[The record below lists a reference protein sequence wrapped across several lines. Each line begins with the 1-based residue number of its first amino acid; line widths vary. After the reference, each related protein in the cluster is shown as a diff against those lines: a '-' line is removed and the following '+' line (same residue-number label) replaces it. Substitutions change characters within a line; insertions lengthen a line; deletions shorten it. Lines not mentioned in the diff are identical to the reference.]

1 MAEQANLLPYIQTY
15 MLSHTRTIAKPTT
28 NKQPKPDADTKSKV
42 QITPLEDDE

>member
-28 NKQPKPDADTKSKV
+28 KQQPKPNADTKKQS
-42 QITPLEDDE
+42 PDNSAGR